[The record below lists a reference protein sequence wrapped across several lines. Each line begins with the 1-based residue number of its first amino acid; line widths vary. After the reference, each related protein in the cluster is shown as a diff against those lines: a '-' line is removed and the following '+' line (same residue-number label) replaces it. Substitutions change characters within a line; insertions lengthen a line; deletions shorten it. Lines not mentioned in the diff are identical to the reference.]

1 MDMVVFITVGII
13 LFLIARNFMEFEQNS
28 TPLNEQSSSQEN
40 STNFFNKKEEIQDE
54 TDYES
59 LQIET
64 GIVVALMA
72 KLSTAD
78 GKVCELER
86 EFIDNSLK
94 DFSEPFPD
102 PVDTY
107 NILNIIFDKESEKGS
122 SNIEKLTH
130 QYYELTRY
138 AYTKRVK
145 VLQHII
151 NLAYIDKTF
160 SQSEEKIF
168 KEISDGF
175 QIHEPDYHQLIES
188 FKKFYADNMP
198 EVNDP
203 DKASE
208 ILEISKD
215 SSLADIKKRYR
226 ELARKFHPDVLK
238 SQGFNDEVIEEN
250 TRKLQEMNEAYEALK
265 KYKK

>member
-1 MDMVVFITVGII
+1 MDAVVFITVGII
-13 LFLIARNFMEFEQNS
+13 IFLIARNFMEFEKYNLPQ
-28 TPLNEQSSSQEN
+28 NEQGDTEN
-40 STNFFNKKEEIQDE
+40 NHRTINKAKEEIKDD
-54 TDYES
+54 TNYEN

-78 GKVCELER
+78 GKICELEK

-102 PVDTY
+102 PVETY
-107 NILNIIFDKESEKGS
+107 HILNIIFEKESEKGS
-122 SNIEKLTH
+122 SNIEKLTS
-130 QYYELTRY
+130 QYYEFTRY

-175 QIHEPDYHQLIES
+175 KIHEPDYHQLIES
-188 FKKFYADNMP
+188 FKKFYAENMP
-198 EVNDP
+198 EINDP
-203 DKASE
+203 DRASE
-208 ILEISKD
+208 ILEISKE

-250 TRKLQEMNEAYEALK
+250 TRKLQEMNEAYESLK